1 MGLEPERRQ
10 NPGFIED
17 LVLFLRQNKKW
28 WLIPIVVLFALVGAL
43 LALGGTSVAPFIY
56 SLF

>member
-10 NPGFIED
+10 NPGFFED

-28 WLIPIVVLFALVGAL
+28 WLVPIVVLFALVGAL